1 MQVLTV
7 DELGT
12 AVGEIWRGC
21 QNQNSNP
28 EFFVAAP
35 LSSTPLPIY
44 NWIIANHTLFHRWE
58 NLRFVLMDEMVEGTA
73 EPFSYINTDDLA
85 SYEGFA
91 LRHFIQPL
99 TEQTKVE
106 FPILKPSHLDTISNY
121 EVPLDL
127 LILALGVRG
136 NYANVMPG
144 TALTVGWH
152 IAHLIPE
159 FRQAHTQGESAP
171 YAGAS
176 FREYG
181 MSLGPQQVMAARRIV
196 VCISGPKK
204 YTLAETLLRNS
215 EFDPDF
221 PLSIIHHPSV
231 RERVS
236 LYLTKDV
243 GLP

>member
-12 AVGEIWRGC
+12 PVGEIWREC
-21 QNQNSNP
+21 QNQNRRP

-44 NWIIANHTLFHRWE
+44 DWTIANHSLFRHWG
-58 NLRFVLMDEMVEGTA
+58 NLRFVLMDEQVEGAA
-73 EPFSYINTDDLA
+73 EPFSYINTEDPA

-91 LRHFIQPL
+91 LRHFIRPL
-99 TEQTKVE
+99 TEQVKVN
-106 FPILKPSHLDTISNY
+106 FSILKPPHLDRISDY
-121 EVPLDL
+121 DVPLDL

-152 IAHLIPE
+152 VAHLIPE
-159 FRQAHTQGESAP
+159 FRRVHTHAGSAS

-181 MSLGPQQVMAARRIV
+181 MSLGPQQVIAARRIV
-196 VCISGPKK
+196 VCISGQKK
-204 YTLAETLLRNS
+204 NALAETLLRSS

-236 LYLTKDV
+236 VYLTKDV
-243 GLP
+243 GLT